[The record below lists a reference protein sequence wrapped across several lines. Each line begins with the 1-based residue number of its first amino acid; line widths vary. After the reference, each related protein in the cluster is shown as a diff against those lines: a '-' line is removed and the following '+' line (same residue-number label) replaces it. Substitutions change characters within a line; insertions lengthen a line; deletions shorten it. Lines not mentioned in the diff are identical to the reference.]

1 MEYRILPHGGERIGV
16 IGMGASVIGE
26 RPEQEIIDTVRA
38 AYALGVN
45 YFDLAAGHAAV
56 FGAYGKAFEGIRDRA
71 YLQIHFGADY
81 TTGEYGW
88 TTELDEIKR
97 SVAWQLEQLR
107 TDYIDFGFIHCIDEE
122 HDLRAYEENGVLDYV
137 KSLKAQGVIRHLG
150 LSSHTPA
157 LVNKVLDMG
166 IVDVVMLSINPIY
179 DYGKGDFGIGE
190 NAERYALYARCQRE
204 GVGITVM
211 KPFCGGQLLDAAQSP
226 FGTALSRHQCIQY
239 ALDKPGVLTV
249 LPGYG
254 SERELR
260 EVLGYFDADEAER
273 DYSFISGF
281 APAETMGK
289 CVYCKHCHPC
299 PAGLDIALIN
309 KYCDLA
315 RQGDTLAREHYLT
328 LEKRAGDCVGCGH
341 CDRRCP
347 FHVHQSARM
356 QEIRAYFGA

>member
-1 MEYRILPHGGERIGV
+1 MEYRTLPHGGERISV

-56 FGAYGKAFEGIRDRA
+56 FGAYGKAFEGIRDKV

-88 TTELDEIKR
+88 TTKLDEIRR

-122 HDLRAYEENGVLDYV
+122 NDLCAYEENGVLDYV
-137 KSLKAQGVIRHLG
+137 KSLKEQGVIRHLG

-157 LVNKVLDMG
+157 LVNRVLDMG
-166 IVDVVMLSINPIY
+166 IVDVVMFSINPIY

-190 NAERYALYARCQRE
+190 NAERYALYGRCQRE

-226 FGTALSRHQCIQY
+226 FGVALNRYQ
-239 ALDKPGVLTV
+239 
-249 LPGYG
+249 
-254 SERELR
+254 
-260 EVLGYFDADEAER
+260 
-273 DYSFISGF
+273 
-281 APAETMGK
+281 
-289 CVYCKHCHPC
+289 
-299 PAGLDIALIN
+299 
-309 KYCDLA
+309 
-315 RQGDTLAREHYLT
+315 
-328 LEKRAGDCVGCGH
+328 
-341 CDRRCP
+341 
-347 FHVHQSARM
+347 
-356 QEIRAYFGA
+356 

>member
-1 MEYRILPHGGERIGV
+1 MEYRTLPHGGERISV

-56 FGAYGKAFEGIRDRA
+56 FGAYGKAFEGIRDKV

-81 TTGEYGW
+81 TIGEYGW
-88 TTELDEIKR
+88 TTKLDEIRR

-122 HDLRAYEENGVLDYV
+122 NDLRAYEENGVLDYV
-137 KSLKAQGVIRHLG
+137 KSLKEQGVIRHLG

-157 LVNKVLDMG
+157 LVNRVLDMG
-166 IVDVVMLSINPIY
+166 IVDVVMFSINPIY

-190 NAERYALYARCQRE
+190 NAERYALYGRCQRD

-226 FGTALSRHQCIQY
+226 FGVALNRYQCIQLRSISRACSRCCPVTAASGRCARCWVTSMRARKSAITPASA
-239 ALDKPGVLTV
+239 ALRPPRRWGN
-249 LPGYG
+249 
-254 SERELR
+254 
-260 EVLGYFDADEAER
+260 A
-273 DYSFISGF
+273 FIAST
-281 APAETMGK
+281 AIPARRGWISASSTSITTCPVWET
-289 CVYCKHCHPC
+289 YW
-299 PAGLDIALIN
+299 
-309 KYCDLA
+309 
-315 RQGDTLAREHYLT
+315 
-328 LEKRAGDCVGCGH
+328 
-341 CDRRCP
+341 RR
-347 FHVHQSARM
+347 ST
-356 QEIRAYFGA
+356 I

>member
-1 MEYRILPHGGERIGV
+1 MEYRVLPHGGERIGV

-56 FGAYGKAFEGIRDRA
+56 FGAYGKAFEGIRDRV

-88 TTELDEIKR
+88 TTELDKIKR

-166 IVDVVMLSINPIY
+166 IVDVVMFSINPIY

-190 NAERYALYARCQRE
+190 NASDMRS
-204 GVGITVM
+204 M
-211 KPFCGGQLLDAAQSP
+211 PAA
-226 FGTALSRHQCIQY
+226 
-239 ALDKPGVLTV
+239 
-249 LPGYG
+249 
-254 SERELR
+254 
-260 EVLGYFDADEAER
+260 
-273 DYSFISGF
+273 
-281 APAETMGK
+281 
-289 CVYCKHCHPC
+289 
-299 PAGLDIALIN
+299 
-309 KYCDLA
+309 
-315 RQGDTLAREHYLT
+315 
-328 LEKRAGDCVGCGH
+328 
-341 CDRRCP
+341 
-347 FHVHQSARM
+347 SARAWAS
-356 QEIRAYFGA
+356 R